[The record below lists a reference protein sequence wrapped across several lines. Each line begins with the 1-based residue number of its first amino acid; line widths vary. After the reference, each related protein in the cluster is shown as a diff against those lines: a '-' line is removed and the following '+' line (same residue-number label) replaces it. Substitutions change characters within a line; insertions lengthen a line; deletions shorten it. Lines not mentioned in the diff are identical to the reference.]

1 MSAPT
6 KPTLRVM
13 PNKCFRTRIEIEGKS
28 YRAVSFFHEHPSAVP
43 EDQWT
48 VLNRDGST
56 VLVDKLTLSVMA
68 ECECEFLTRE
78 VDNGSSEPTIVSIGL
93 TTREQIDTIK

>member
-1 MSAPT
+1 
-6 KPTLRVM
+6 M
-13 PNKCFRTRIEIEGKS
+13 PNKCFRTRIEIEGKA
-28 YRAVSFFHEHPSAVP
+28 YRAVSFFHDHPSAVP

-68 ECECEFLTRE
+68 ECECEVLTRE
-78 VDNGSSEPTIVSIGL
+78 VDNGAEEPTIVSVGL
-93 TTREQIDTIK
+93 TTQEQIDTIK

>member
-1 MSAPT
+1 MATAPVPQT
-6 KPTLRVM
+6 RVL
-13 PNKCFRTRIEIEGKS
+13 PNKCFQTRIEIEGKA

-43 EDQWT
+43 EDQWS
-48 VLNRDGST
+48 VLKRDGST

-78 VDNGSSEPTIVSIGL
+78 VDNESDEPTIVSVGL